1 MNNLQ
6 IKKRSIHI
14 GLSVARWCLLISIAY
29 IILYP
34 IFYMLFKAI
43 TPVEQAGDPS
53 VAWIPRGFS
62 LENFSI
68 AYEGLDYLK
77 SLWNTLSIQILG
89 GMIEVLTCAVV
100 AYGFAR
106 FRFKGK
112 NLLFI
117 LVILTMI
124 VPPQA
129 IIVPMYLNFAHL
141 DVFGLLELLSKAV
154 GTELRPNILDSGWTF
169 WLPSLFGVGL
179 RSGLFIFIY
188 RQFFIGLP
196 KELEEAAAIDGAGP
210 VGTLLRIV
218 FPSSGTAFLC
228 VTVFSII
235 AHWNDYYLS
244 VMYFNERFPLSV
256 ALDTLANQPWLD
268 LGGGA
273 TISGDKLIN
282 VSQAGSLMF
291 FMPVL
296 IFYLVIQ
303 KYFIRSID
311 KVGIVG

>member
-6 IKKRSIHI
+6 VKKRSIHV
-14 GLSVARWCLLISIAY
+14 GLSIARWCLLISIAY

-43 TPVEQAGDPS
+43 TPVAQAGDPS
-53 VAWIPRGFS
+53 VAWIPRDFAV
-62 LENFSI
+62 ENFVL

-77 SLWNTLSIQILG
+77 SLWNTLSVPVLG
-89 GMIEVLTCAVV
+89 GMIEVLSCAVI

-112 NLLFI
+112 NLLFG

-129 IIVPMYLNFAHL
+129 IIIPLYLNFAHL
-141 DVFGLLELLSKAV
+141 DVFGVLELLKNISGV
-154 GTELRPNILDSGWTF
+154 DIRPNLLDTGWTF

-196 KELEEAAAIDGAGP
+196 KELEEAASIDGAGP
-210 VGTLLRIV
+210 VGTLLHIV

-228 VTVFSII
+228 VTVFSVI

-244 VMYFNERFPLSV
+244 VMYFNVRFPLSV
-256 ALDTLANQPWLD
+256 ALDILANQSWVNIGD
-268 LGGGA
+268 I
-273 TISGDKLIN
+273 TVSGDTLSNIA
-282 VSQAGSLMF
+282 QAGSLMF

-296 IFYLVIQ
+296 LFYLIIQ

>member
-1 MNNLQ
+1 MNTVLL
-6 IKKRSIHI
+6 KKRCIHTGISI
-14 GLSVARWCLLISIAY
+14 ARWFLLISIAY

-34 IFYMLFKAI
+34 IVYMLLKAL
-43 TPVEQAGDPS
+43 TPLALADDPS
-53 VAWIPRGFS
+53 VAWVPREFS
-62 LENFSI
+62 LENFKWAFI
-68 AYEGLDYLK
+68 GTDYLK
-77 SLWNTLSIQILG
+77 SLWNTVSIPVLG
-89 GMIEVLTCAVV
+89 GMIEVLSCAVI

-112 NLLFI
+112 TLLFG

-129 IIVPMYLNFAHL
+129 IIIPLYLNYSHL
-141 DVFGLLELLSKAV
+141 DVLGLLELLGKVV
-154 GTELRPNILDSGWTF
+154 GTELRPNVLDTGWTF

-218 FPSSGTAFLC
+218 FPSSGVAFLC
-228 VTVFSII
+228 VTVFSVI

-256 ALDTLANQPWLD
+256 MLDTMAGQPWVD
-268 LGGGA
+268 LGTITVSGA
-273 TISGDKLIN
+273 QLSN
-282 VSQAGSLMF
+282 VSMAGSLMF
-291 FMPVL
+291 FTPVL
-296 IFYLVIQ
+296 IFYLIIQ
-303 KYFIRSID
+303 KWFIRSID

>member
-6 IKKRSIHI
+6 IKKRSIHV

-34 IFYMLFKAI
+34 ILYMLFKAI
-43 TPVEQAGDPS
+43 TPLEQAGDLS

-62 LENFSI
+62 VENFVL
-68 AYEGLDYLK
+68 AFEGLDYLK
-77 SLWNTLSIQILG
+77 SLWNTLSTQILG
-89 GMIEVLTCAVV
+89 GMIEVFTCAVV

-106 FRFKGK
+106 FRFKEK
-112 NLLFI
+112 NLLFV

-129 IIVPMYLNFAHL
+129 IIVPTYLNFSQL
-141 DVFGLLELLSKAV
+141 DFFGILKMLSNVF
-154 GTELRPNILDSGWTF
+154 GTELRPNILDTSWTF

-188 RQFFIGLP
+188 RQFFVGLP

-210 VGTLLRIV
+210 LGTLLRIV

-256 ALDTLANQPWLD
+256 MLDTMSNQPWLN
-268 LGGGA
+268 LGEL

-282 VSQAGSLMF
+282 VSLAGALLF

-296 IFYLVIQ
+296 LFYIIVQ
-303 KYFIRSID
+303 KRFIRSID